1 MDIVLSNTW
10 IPIQVAKSVF
20 RIEYGYNFSDLD
32 FGDFLKLVIRALPFV
47 LGKYTGL
54 ETFF

>member
-1 MDIVLSNTW
+1 MVW
-10 IPIQVAKSVF
+10 KSAAITKNYF
-20 RIEYGYNFSDLD
+20 KYGYNFSDLD

-54 ETFF
+54 ETFFLKQWL